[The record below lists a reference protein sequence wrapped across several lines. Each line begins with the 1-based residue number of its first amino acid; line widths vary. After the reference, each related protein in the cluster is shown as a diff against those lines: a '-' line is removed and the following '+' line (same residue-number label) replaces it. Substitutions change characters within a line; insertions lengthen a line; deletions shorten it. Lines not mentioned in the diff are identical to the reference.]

1 MSLETVAHF
10 IQPVSQVVI
19 TPLINVT
26 GRKVARQNTPKRP
39 QSQDFLRGGAIQR
52 GDGPNEARRGRDLN
66 CLRLHFDIE
75 IRFLETPLKLL
86 KDVFDAVQLCDLVDL
101 LEKEKPRTLR
111 PSLPLWAKIVMQM
124 HLCN

>member
-1 MSLETVAHF
+1 MDRT
-10 IQPVSQVVI
+10 
-19 TPLINVT
+19 TT
-26 GRKVARQNTPKRP
+26 GEV
-39 QSQDFLRGGAIQR
+39 GG
-52 GDGPNEARRGRDLN
+52 GEGEDLG

-75 IRFLETPLKLL
+75 ILFLETPLKLL
-86 KDVFDAVQLCDLVDL
+86 KDVFDALQLFDFVDL